1 MSRPTPSSSALKLS
15 EVMKSGK
22 YSDLTFVCDGDEFKV
37 HKVIVCPQ
45 SDVLSAAVDG
55 SFKEAKTGMIDMNT
69 FKVEAVEHMVEFLYT
84 GGYGTKCSCKVT
96 SQCQHPHVAHR
107 CTCAQEERDVMKA
120 DRGYLHHVWVNA
132 IADYYNIGPLAEL
145 TKANIKAAYPNRMDP
160 AEWAEVTKQA
170 LDLTGDKTF
179 HDTLAQ
185 LAADDI
191 KNLLAKD
198 GLEDVIDPFAI
209 LIIGH
214 IKRKYIGG

>member
-1 MSRPTPSSSALKLS
+1 
-15 EVMKSGK
+15 
-22 YSDLTFVCDGDEFKV
+22 
-37 HKVIVCPQ
+37 
-45 SDVLSAAVDG
+45 
-55 SFKEAKTGMIDMNT
+55 
-69 FKVEAVEHMVEFLYT
+69 
-84 GGYGTKCSCKVT
+84 
-96 SQCQHPHVAHR
+96 
-107 CTCAQEERDVMKA
+107 MKA

-214 IKRKYIGG
+214 IKRRYIGG